1 MRSLANFHPDLR
13 VAALVAPRRAVTPR
27 TLPVLRRLTKAIK
40 GTDPDVHV
48 LEPGVAVRYF
58 RPHTLID
65 GRESG
70 MSRAEPRPALLWIH
84 GGGYVFGRA
93 AQDDALCQR
102 FADRLGAVVAS
113 VDYRLAPEFPY
124 PIPVNDCF
132 QAYRW
137 LVHRPEVDA
146 SKIVIGGA
154 SAGGGLAAAL
164 AFAIR
169 DSDLTEPVFQLLVY
183 PMLDDRTV
191 SGPEHMRMWDEDCNR
206 FGWASFLGDANALI
220 AAPGRRTDLAGLPPA
235 WIGVGSNDLFASED
249 REYADRL
256 VEAGVPCEFRS
267 ISGAFHGFDLVSS
280 RSGVAREFFDE
291 QCVAVSKILKA

>member
-1 MRSLANFHPDLR
+1 MLGRMRSLASFHPDLR

-40 GTDPDVHV
+40 GRDADVHV

-58 RPHTLID
+58 RPRTPVGD
-65 GRESG
+65 
-70 MSRAEPRPALLWIH
+70 EPRPALLWIH

-93 AQDDALCQR
+93 VQDDALCQR

-124 PIPVNDCF
+124 PIPVDDCF

-169 DSDLTEPVFQLLVY
+169 DSDLTEPAFQLLVY

-206 FGWASFLGDANALI
+206 FGWASFLGDADASI
-220 AAPGRRTDLAGLPPA
+220 AAPGRRTDLAGLPPT
-235 WIGVGSNDLFASED
+235 WIGVGSNDLFARED

-256 VEAGVPCEFRS
+256 VEAGVPCEFHPV
-267 ISGAFHGFDLVSS
+267 SGAFHGFDLVSS

-291 QCVAVSKILKA
+291 QCVAVSRILED

>member
-1 MRSLANFHPDLR
+1 MLSRMRSLPHFHPDLR
-13 VAALVAPRRAVTPR
+13 VAALLAPRRAVTPR
-27 TLPVLRRLTKAIK
+27 TLTVLRRLTKAIK
-40 GTDPDVHV
+40 GNDADVHV

-58 RPHTLID
+58 RPHNSMGD
-65 GRESG
+65 
-70 MSRAEPRPALLWIH
+70 EPRPALLWIH

-113 VDYRLAPEFPY
+113 VDYRLAPEHPY
-124 PIPVNDCF
+124 PIPVDDCF

-137 LVHRPEVDA
+137 LVHRPEVDPA
-146 SKIVIGGA
+146 KVVIGGA

-169 DSDLTEPVFQLLVY
+169 DSDLVPPVLQLLVY
-183 PMLDDRTV
+183 PMLDDRTD
-191 SGPEHMRMWDEDCNR
+191 SGPDHMRMWDTDCNR
-206 FGWASFLGDANALI
+206 FGWSSFLGDADPST

-235 WIGVGSNDLFASED
+235 WIGVGSNDLFALED

-256 VEAGVPCEFRS
+256 AEAGVPCEFYAVA
-267 ISGAFHGFDLVSS
+267 GAFHGFDSVAA
-280 RSGVAREFFDE
+280 RSGVAREFFE
-291 QCVAVSKILKA
+291 KQCVAVGNMV

>member
-1 MRSLANFHPDLR
+1 MLGRMRSLANFHPDLR

-48 LEPGVAVRYF
+48 LEPVWRYGISD
-58 RPHTLID
+58 RIHSSTGGSRECH
-65 GRESG
+65 GR
-70 MSRAEPRPALLWIH
+70 SRARRCCGSTAAAMCSAGLLRTMPVSAFRRPTRCRRR
-84 GGGYVFGRA
+84 VGR
-93 AQDDALCQR
+93 LP
-102 FADRLGAVVAS
+102 
-113 VDYRLAPEFPY
+113 LAPEFPY

-191 SGPEHMRMWDEDCNR
+191 SDPSTCACGTRTAT
-206 FGWASFLGDANALI
+206 ASG
-220 AAPGRRTDLAGLPPA
+220 GR
-235 WIGVGSNDLFASED
+235 
-249 REYADRL
+249 
-256 VEAGVPCEFRS
+256 
-267 ISGAFHGFDLVSS
+267 VSS
-280 RSGVAREFFDE
+280 AMPM
-291 QCVAVSKILKA
+291 L